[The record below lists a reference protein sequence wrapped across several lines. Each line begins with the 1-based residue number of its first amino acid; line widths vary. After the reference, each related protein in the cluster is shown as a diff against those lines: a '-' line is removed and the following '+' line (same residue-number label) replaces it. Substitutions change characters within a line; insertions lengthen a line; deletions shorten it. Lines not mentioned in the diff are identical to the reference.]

1 MTEEKLLSRMKKRDS
16 RALERM
22 IDQYSAYVASVIGAV
37 LGESRR
43 TEDVEELA
51 SDVFLSVWNHA
62 GQVTPGKLRPYLG
75 ASARNAA
82 KSFLRKQR
90 ELPMDLDEVPGL
102 TAGDDPENQVLL
114 REQARLVREAVLEM
128 EQPDR
133 EIFLRRYY
141 YLQSSS
147 QIAQALDMEP
157 GTVRIRLMRGR
168 NVLKQKLWK
177 EDIL

>member
-1 MTEEKLLSRMKKRDS
+1 MTEEKLLSRLKAQDAK
-16 RALERM
+16 ALERM
-22 IDQYSAYVASVIGAV
+22 IDQYSVYVGAVIAAV
-37 LGESRR
+37 LGPSRR
-43 TEDVEELA
+43 IEDVEELA
-51 SDVFLSVWNHA
+51 SDVFLAVWNHA
-62 GQVTPGKLRPYLG
+62 GAVTPGKLKAYLG

-90 ELPMDLDEVPGL
+90 QLPMDLDQLPGL
-102 TAGDDPENQVLL
+102 TQGETPENQVLRL
-114 REQARLVREAVLEM
+114 EQARLVREAVLEM

-141 YLQSSS
+141 YLQSSA
-147 QIAQALDMEP
+147 QIGQALDMEP

-168 NVLKQKLWK
+168 NLLKQKLRK

>member
-75 ASARNAA
+75 AAARNAA
-82 KSFLRKQR
+82 KSFLRKRR

-102 TAGDDPENQVLL
+102 TAGDDPEDQVLL

-141 YLQSSS
+141 YLQSST
-147 QIAQALDMEP
+147 QIAQAMDMEP

>member
-133 EIFLRRYY
+133 
-141 YLQSSS
+141 
-147 QIAQALDMEP
+147 
-157 GTVRIRLMRGR
+157 
-168 NVLKQKLWK
+168 
-177 EDIL
+177 

>member
-1 MTEEKLLSRMKKRDS
+1 MTEEKLLSRLKKRDT

-22 IDQYSAYVASVIGAV
+22 IDQYSAYVASVIAAV
-37 LGESRR
+37 LGPSRR
-43 TEDVEELA
+43 TEDVEELS
-51 SDVFLSVWNHA
+51 SDVFLAVWNHVD
-62 GQVTPGKLRPYLG
+62 QVTPGKLRPYLG

-82 KSFLRKQR
+82 KSFLRRQR
-90 ELPMDLDEVPGL
+90 ELPVDIDELPGL
-102 TAGDDPENQVLL
+102 STGDSPENQVL
-114 REQARLVREAVLEM
+114 RQEQARLVREAVMEM

-141 YLQSSS
+141 YLQSSA
-147 QIAQALDMEP
+147 QIGQALDMEP